1 MTVPEE
7 ATARPLHGNKIKRI
21 EPAYTG
27 EMVAVIKGELNTFAV
42 YLQFDQA
49 NLDYII
55 AKVEPWDAY
64 KHINS
69 DGRGIYQVAAQDE
82 LGAHSKMRKYI
93 DALRSEAG
101 L

>member
-1 MTVPEE
+1 MTVPKE

-27 EMVAVIKGELNTFAV
+27 ELPAVVAGRLNTFAV

-55 AKVEPWDAY
+55 AKVEPWNAY
-64 KHINS
+64 EHINS

-82 LGAHSKMRKYI
+82 LGAHVKMRKFI
-93 DALRSEAG
+93 DELRSEAG